1 MEIPNENYFKTS
13 NSIFSYGLKPVQL
26 AVYSYLLCRAG
37 RRGRCWPSMKNI
49 AQSVNCSV
57 NTARSAI
64 DALCRLEF
72 IRKVD
77 TFQTVRSDRSRRSN
91 NTYYILDLPQLPE
104 VGSAIGSITGS

>member
-1 MEIPNENYFKTS
+1 MEILSENYFKTS
-13 NSIFSYGLKPVQL
+13 NNIFSYGLKPVQL

-49 AQSVNCSV
+49 ARSVNCSV

-77 TFQTVRSDRSRRSN
+77 TFQTVRSNRSRRSN
-91 NTYYILDLPQLPE
+91 NTYYILDLPQPPDQGCKD
-104 VGSAIGSITGS
+104 VSP